1 MCKLFMM
8 AGINDDNRSDASDLI
23 IEMAGII
30 GLSMRDGIGYAA
42 VTTDGD
48 LFGERWFK
56 SEDAFDLREEPAV
69 SKDEQYILDQ
79 YKDAL
84 TLIDKPKKYNT
95 FGDEKKSIAEL
106 WGNVSAVTL
115 HGRFATSAKEFRN
128 THPFI
133 VNDTSLVHNG
143 VIRNAFSLNRM
154 KQSSCDSEV
163 ILNLYDEMLVS
174 ETPANIQ
181 AVVDELIGYYAC
193 GVFSRDSEGNR
204 VLDIFK
210 DQTANLSA
218 AYIDELGVMVF
229 VTNIDD
235 LKRACDVLDLTIG
248 SVYKVNSGILMRL
261 NPVDGSVIT
270 MKEFN
275 TNEGKGITM
284 WDRRVSHDVDSE
296 GFAVD
301 LDKVLGL

>member
-8 AGINDDNRSDASDLI
+8 SGINDDNRSDASDLI

-56 SEDAFDLREEPAV
+56 SEDAFDLREEPSV

-181 AVVDELIGYYAC
+181 AVVDNLIGYYAC
-193 GVFSRDSEGNR
+193 GVFARDSEGNR

-218 AYIDELGVMVF
+218 AYIDELGVVVF

-270 MKEFN
+270 MKHFN
-275 TNEGKGITM
+275 TSEGKGISV
-284 WDRRVSHDVDSE
+284 WDRRVINDVDAD

>member
-56 SEDAFDLREEPAV
+56 SEDAFDLREEPTV

-79 YKDAL
+79 YKSAL

-218 AYIDELGVMVF
+218 AYIDELGVVVF

-270 MKEFN
+270 MKHFN
-275 TNEGKGITM
+275 TSEGKGISA
-284 WDRRVSHDVDSE
+284 WDRRVINDVDAD

>member
-8 AGINDDNRSDASDLI
+8 SGINDDNRSDASDLI

-56 SEDAFDLREEPAV
+56 SEDAFDLREEPSV

>member
-56 SEDAFDLREEPAV
+56 SEDAFDLREEPTV

-79 YKDAL
+79 YKSAL

-181 AVVDELIGYYAC
+181 AVVDNLIGYYAC

-218 AYIDELGVMVF
+218 AYIDELGVVVF

-270 MKEFN
+270 MKHFN
-275 TNEGKGITM
+275 TSEGKGISA
-284 WDRRVSHDVDSE
+284 WDRRVINDVDAD

>member
-1 MCKLFMM
+1 MCKVFMM
-8 AGINDDNRSDASDLI
+8 AGINDDNRSDASDLV

-30 GLSMRDGIGYAA
+30 GLSMQDGIGYAA
-42 VTTDGD
+42 VTSKGD

-56 SEDAFDLREEPAV
+56 SQDAFDLRDEPTTSKEE
-69 SKDEQYILDQ
+69 EYIVDQ
-79 YKDAL
+79 FQDAL

-106 WGNVSAVTL
+106 WGDFSAITL

-133 VNDTSLVHNG
+133 VNDTSLIHNG

-154 KQSSCDSEV
+154 KQSTCDSEV
-163 ILNLYDEMLVS
+163 ILNLYDERLVS
-174 ETPANIQ
+174 ESPSNIQ
-181 AVVDELIGYYAC
+181 SVVDDLIGYYAC

-204 VLDIFK
+204 ILDIFK

-218 AYIDELGVMVF
+218 AYIEELGVVAF

-235 LKRACDVLDLTIG
+235 LKCACETLDLTIG
-248 SVYKVNSGILMRL
+248 SVYKVNAGILIRL

-270 MKEFN
+270 MKKFN
-275 TNEGKGITM
+275 VVKESKSI
-284 WDRRVSHDVDSE
+284 WDTRAVKDVDSD
-296 GFAVD
+296 GYAVD